1 MGIADGDH
9 CEGLTSTVALSF
21 FMVGLANKPS
31 PPPSPSPIDDPNATP
46 KPWVDPYTPR
56 KTCGDGSSCSVY
68 GSYITSNPGYW
79 CGFFGSQGTYC
90 KDYGLTMYCCLDMCG
105 ECDVN
110 PPTQAP
116 SGAPTN
122 DMTKKGGLQTTWTS
136 PEWMEIT
143 WDNLPVASQRTQS
156 ALLEMFQLKPSDSQ
170 LFLHFQ
176 FLDFPQSVIILL
188 ELFGNSAQAPLTLKS
203 SRKFNLHQDNIC
215 FGSQQVIVK
224 EDDFG

>member
-1 MGIADGDH
+1 
-9 CEGLTSTVALSF
+9 
-21 FMVGLANKPS
+21 MVGLANKPS

-122 DMTKKGGLQTTWTS
+122 DMTKKGGLQTTWTA

-156 ALLEMFQLKPSDSQ
+156 ALLEMFQLKPSDSPA
-170 LFLHFQ
+170 LFAL
-176 FLDFPQSVIILL
+176 SI
-188 ELFGNSAQAPLTLKS
+188 FGLSAVSYYLIGAV
-203 SRKFNLHQDNIC
+203 RKFCTSTPYIE
-215 FGSQQVIVK
+215 VEPEI
-224 EDDFG
+224 